1 MSSITDKPIISKV
14 EDSLKIEKYANSL
27 SKFIKNS
34 DTPITIGLQGEWGT
48 GKTSLMSL
56 LLEDFNKSGKVR
68 EIATSWVNTWE
79 YSLFKGASETTP
91 AVLSGMLQKL
101 RDENEDI
108 WTIRDQATDKVKMAA
123 KFLSG
128 LANQVITN
136 QTGINIKDAASGGSG
151 NQAGKVAEIAE
162 IKNLI
167 KSIISDLID
176 HSGNEIKKVVFF
188 VDDLD
193 RIPPSDAVEV
203 LESLKN
209 IFDIPKCVF
218 ILAIDYD
225 VVVKGLESKFGPK
238 TKENEREFRSFFDKI
253 IQVPFTMPTG
263 AYDINTFL
271 KVKLADLKVSVD
283 ENDISIISKII
294 RFTIGSN
301 PRSLKRYLNTF
312 SLVNQIIEDDEDEE
326 DNEIKDNIILL
337 FAVLGIQVSYPKI
350 FRLITQ
356 NTNYLDW
363 DFKYGN
369 KIGIDTIKLK
379 DEIENIGESELT
391 DEVWEQ
397 IIWGYCQKDP
407 FLKVKCFNILELF
420 NFLRETSC
428 KRILGIDWDENLIK
442 DNKYNLL
449 KEKLFDQMSS
459 VLEFASITNVD
470 DDLEI
475 KQAVNKSGSVTYF
488 GGYNNWIQE
497 MKTGQEENKALG
509 IKKRK
514 PVNIEGIVEE
524 LLKYWNDYFE
534 SQGYDLSFT
543 PTGGC
548 TVKYNGKKITNIGF
562 SGSGNNKNSKKI
574 EFLILRSHKR
584 DYKRPI
590 IEGLESDNCRKYDP
604 NGKKSHLLPWGK
616 EFFKLIAEPNV
627 LFSKTD
633 EIKLLINES
642 AETIDEGKRLKVT
655 LDNHH
660 ILEDIYNGT
669 FNLN

>member
-1 MSSITDKPIISKV
+1 M
-14 EDSLKIEKYANSL
+14 
-27 SKFIKNS
+27 
-34 DTPITIGLQGEWGT
+34 
-48 GKTSLMSL
+48 
-56 LLEDFNKSGKVR
+56 
-68 EIATSWVNTWE
+68 
-79 YSLFKGASETTP
+79 
-91 AVLSGMLQKL
+91 
-101 RDENEDI
+101 
-108 WTIRDQATDKVKMAA
+108 
-123 KFLSG
+123 
-128 LANQVITN
+128 
-136 QTGINIKDAASGGSG
+136 
-151 NQAGKVAEIAE
+151 
-162 IKNLI
+162 
-167 KSIISDLID
+167 
-176 HSGNEIKKVVFF
+176 VFF

-238 TKENEREFRSFFDKI
+238 TKDNEREFRSFFDKI

-283 ENDISIISKII
+283 ENDISQISKII
-294 RFTIGSN
+294 RFTIGNN

-312 SLVNQIIEDDEDEE
+312 SLINQIIEDEEDDA

-356 NTNYLDW
+356 NTDYLNW

-369 KIGIDTIKLK
+369 KIGIDTVKLK

-407 FLKVKCFNILELF
+407 FLKVKCFNILELL
-420 NFLRETSC
+420 NFLREISS
-428 KRILGIDWDENLIK
+428 KKILELDWDDKFIK
-442 DNKYNLL
+442 EKKYEDKYNLL
-449 KEKLFDQMSS
+449 KEKLFDQMCS
-459 VLEFASITNVD
+459 VLEFAAITNVD

-475 KQAVNKSGSVTYF
+475 KQAVTKSGSVTYF
-488 GGYNNWIQE
+488 GGFNNWIQE
-497 MKTGQEENKALG
+497 MKAGQEENKTLG
-509 IKKRK
+509 IKSRK
-514 PVNIEGIVEE
+514 PINLDGIVDE

-548 TVKYNGKKITNIGF
+548 TVKYNGKKIANLGF
-562 SGSGNNKNSKKI
+562 SGSGNNKNSNKI
-574 EFLILRSHKR
+574 GFMILRSYKR

-590 IEGLESDNCRKYDP
+590 IEGLESTNCRKYDP
-604 NGKKSHLLPWGK
+604 NGKKSYLLPWGK
-616 EFFKLIAEPNV
+616 EFFQLSAEPNA

-642 AETIDEGKRLKVT
+642 KETVDIDKRLKVT
-655 LDNHH
+655 IDNHH
-660 ILEDIYNGT
+660 ILEDIFNGS
-669 FNLN
+669 FNVD